1 MNGYM
6 NFGTGELRQKLT
18 SAHVIILH
26 SAEVSIGY
34 WSPQVGPKLLMIDP
48 PSLVEILTSTSFKT
62 ISFAEVYEVLKFV
75 PKFMCQS
82 SPVPN

>member
-1 MNGYM
+1 MNGYV

-26 SAEVSIGY
+26 SAEALGTEVHRL
-34 WSPQVGPKLLMIDP
+34 GPKLLLIDP
-48 PSLVEILTSTSFKT
+48 PSLVKILTSTPFKT

>member
-1 MNGYM
+1 MNGYV

-34 WSPQVGPKLLMIDP
+34 WSPQGG
-48 PSLVEILTSTSFKT
+48 
-62 ISFAEVYEVLKFV
+62 AEVTSDWPTKFGWNLNFGIM
-75 PKFMCQS
+75 KNDYLCQS
-82 SPVPN
+82 